1 MWGML
6 GKSVVDLRQAVTVS
20 TGLRDARKARG
31 WSQERLVREIE
42 QYARHHVT
50 DVASTASLRVYVSE
64 WENGKRSMS
73 DRYAVMLRQL
83 LGVTDGEL
91 RGRSLAVGL
100 SVADGYDDLL
110 SRIDSASSVGEC
122 MVKTFNDQTELL
134 RTMDRQM
141 GASGLVDQM
150 TGHLGAL
157 EDALNFAVLPS
168 ARRPVALALAGASTL
183 AAWQAIDSG
192 AVERAWRHYELA
204 KRAAR
209 DAEAP
214 MYLAHAMGEQA
225 YVLCEAGR
233 PALGVALVRDAQCT
247 LGQAGSPRLRAWLHA
262 AEAEIC
268 AHAGMSDDCR
278 RALDA
283 AMASIPPGPEDRDP
297 DMVSIF
303 LNDAHL
309 TRWRGNVLALLGD
322 GEAVTSLYD
331 ALEMAD
337 PSFVRAKA
345 GLHADLAQAHLTR
358 AEYDDA
364 HTHLRQARL
373 LASRTGSVRQRRRVD
388 MLSARL

>member
-1 MWGML
+1 M
-6 GKSVVDLRQAVTVS
+6 
-20 TGLRDARKARG
+20 
-31 WSQERLVREIE
+31 
-42 QYARHHVT
+42 
-50 DVASTASLRVYVSE
+50 YVSE
-64 WENGKRSMS
+64 WENGKRAIS
-73 DRYAVMLRQL
+73 DRYAAILRQL
-83 LGVTDGEL
+83 LGVTDAEL
-91 RGRSLAVGL
+91 RGGPLVDAPPA
-100 SVADGYDDLL
+100 ADGYDDLL
-110 SRIDSASSVGEC
+110 SRIDSASSVSQS

-141 GASGLVDQM
+141 GASGLIDQM
-150 TGHLGAL
+150 TGHLAAL

-168 ARRPVALALAGASTL
+168 ARQPVALALAGASTL

-233 PALGVALVRDAQCT
+233 PSLGLDLVRDAQRT
-247 LGQAGSPRLRAWLHA
+247 LGKAGSPRLRAWLYA
-262 AEAEIC
+262 AEAELC
-268 AHAGMSDDCR
+268 AHAGKPDDCR

-283 AMASIPPGPEDRDP
+283 AMACMPPGPEDRDP
-297 DMVSIF
+297 DMLSIF

-309 TRWRGNVLALLGD
+309 ARWRGNVLGLLGD
-322 GEAVTSLYD
+322 DDAVTSLYG
-331 ALEMAD
+331 ALKVVD
-337 PSFVRAKA
+337 PSFVRAQA

-358 AEYDDA
+358 AEFDEA
-364 HTHLRQARL
+364 NHHLRQARL

-388 MLSARL
+388 LLSARL

>member
-1 MWGML
+1 
-6 GKSVVDLRQAVTVS
+6 VS
-20 TGLRDARKARG
+20 AGLRSARTARG

-42 QYARHHVT
+42 QYARKNVT

-64 WENGKRSMS
+64 WENGKRTLS
-73 DRYAVMLRQL
+73 DRYAGILRKL
-83 LGVTDGEL
+83 LGVTDAEL
-91 RGRSLAVGL
+91 RGAVPAP
-100 SVADGYDDLL
+100 VAAAVDGYDELL
-110 SRIDSASSVGEC
+110 SRIDAAGSVGES
-122 MVKTFNDQTELL
+122 MVQAFNDQTELL
-134 RTMDRQM
+134 RTMDRQR
-141 GASGLVDQM
+141 GAAGLVDQM
-150 TGHLGAL
+150 TGHLAAL

-214 MYLAHAMGEQA
+214 MYLAHAMAEQA

-233 PALGVALVRDAQCT
+233 PALGVDLVRDARRT
-247 LGQAGSPRLRAWLHA
+247 VGQSGSARLRAWLHA
-262 AEAEIC
+262 AEAEMC
-268 AHAGMSDDCR
+268 AYAGMPDDAQ

-283 AMASIPPGPEDRDP
+283 ALAAIPPGPEDRDP
-297 DMVSIF
+297 DMLSIF
-303 LNDAHL
+303 LNGTHL
-309 TRWRGNVLALLGD
+309 ARWQGNVLAMLGD
-322 GEAVTSLYD
+322 GDAVTSLYG
-331 ALEMAD
+331 ALEAMD
-337 PSFVRAKA
+337 SSFVRARA
-345 GLHADLAQAHLTR
+345 GLHTDLAHAHLSR

-373 LASRTGSVRQRRRVD
+373 LAGRTGSVRQRRRVD

>member
-1 MWGML
+1 M
-6 GKSVVDLRQAVTVS
+6 SE
-20 TGLRDARKARG
+20 GLRSARTARG

-42 QYARHHVT
+42 QFARRNLT

-64 WENGKRSMS
+64 WENGKRTIS
-73 DRYAVMLRQL
+73 DRYAAILRQL
-83 LGVTDGEL
+83 LGLTDGEL
-91 RGRSLAVGL
+91 RDTAPSSGPLPAPTT
-100 SVADGYDDLL
+100 ADGYEELL
-110 SRIDSASSVGEC
+110 SRIDAAGSVGES
-122 MVKTFNDQTELL
+122 MVKAFNDQTELL
-134 RTMDRQM
+134 RTMDRQR
-141 GASGLVDQM
+141 GAAGLVDQM
-150 TGHLGAL
+150 AGHLTSL
-157 EDALNFAVLPS
+157 EDALNFAVLPT

-214 MYLAHAMGEQA
+214 MYLAHAMAEQA

-233 PALGVALVRDAQCT
+233 PALGVDLVRDAQRT
-247 LGQAGSPRLRAWLHA
+247 VGRSGSARLHAWLYA
-262 AEAEIC
+262 AEAELC
-268 AHAGMSDDCR
+268 AHAGMADDCR

-283 AMASIPPGPEDRDP
+283 ALASIPPGSEDRDS
-297 DMVSIF
+297 DMLSIF

-309 TRWRGNVLALLGD
+309 ARWRGNVLALLGD
-322 GEAVTSLYD
+322 GEAVASLYG
-331 ALEMAD
+331 ALEGIDAT
-337 PSFVRAKA
+337 FVRARA

-364 HTHLRQARL
+364 HDHLRQARL

-388 MLSARL
+388 LLSARL